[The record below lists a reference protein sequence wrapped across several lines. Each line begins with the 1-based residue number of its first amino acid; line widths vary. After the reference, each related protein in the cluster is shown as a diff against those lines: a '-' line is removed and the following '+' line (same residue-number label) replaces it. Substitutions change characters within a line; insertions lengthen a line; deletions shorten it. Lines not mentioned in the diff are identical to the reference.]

1 MIGYSP
7 KFPLELDNYVG
18 AYSLNTTLLEV
29 AKQNFMNVLLTSPG
43 ERLMDP
49 DFGVGLRRYLFEPN
63 TPTLHSSIATKIQK
77 QVAKYT
83 PYIQLGS
90 ILFNQSKLL
99 NGFEDQILEV
109 SLDFSVPS
117 VGAESETV
125 IIGDGATAL

>member
-83 PYIQLGS
+83 PYIRGVAQFFCS
-90 ILFNQSKLL
+90 FCWCRERDSN
-99 NGFEDQILEV
+99 NWRRCRGF
-109 SLDFSVPS
+109 
-117 VGAESETV
+117 
-125 IIGDGATAL
+125 IGIH

>member
-7 KFPLELDNYVG
+7 KFPLQLDFHVG

-49 DFGVGLRRYLFEPN
+49 EFGVGLRRYLFEPN
-63 TPTLHSSIATKIQK
+63 TPGLHTSIATQIQK
-77 QVAKYT
+77 QTNKYA

-90 ILFNQSKLL
+90 ILFNQSELL
-99 NGFEDQILEV
+99 GGHEDQV
-109 SLDFSVPS
+109 LDIVLSFSVPT
-117 VGAESETV
+117 VNNEEQTV
-125 IIGDGATAL
+125 IIAEGLQAL